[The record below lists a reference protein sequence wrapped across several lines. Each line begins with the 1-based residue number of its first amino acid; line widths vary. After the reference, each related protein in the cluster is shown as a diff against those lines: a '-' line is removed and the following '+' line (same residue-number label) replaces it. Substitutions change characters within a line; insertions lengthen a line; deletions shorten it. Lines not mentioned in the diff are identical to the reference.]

1 MIFNI
6 QEINK
11 LVPITGVIH
20 VGGFRG
26 EELPLYRSIGIH
38 NTTMFEP
45 QKKLC
50 EIIKEQMIPSE
61 TLHNV
66 ALGCDIGKMELNI
79 SHRLGGVENGDKAS
93 SSLLKP
99 KLHLIEHPEVTF
111 THTETVEVCRL
122 DSYGLTANF
131 MNIDVQGYELN
142 VLKGAE
148 TTLQTVDALIVE
160 VNRDEVYENCCQIED
175 IDHFLKQ
182 RGFHRAAVV
191 WQSKSWGDALYARN

>member
-26 EELPLYRSIGIH
+26 EELPMYRSIGVKD
-38 NTTMFEP
+38 TFMFEP
-45 QKKLC
+45 QKKLYD
-50 EIIKEQMIPSE
+50 IIKLQTLPTE
-61 TLHNV
+61 TVYNV
-66 ALGCDIGKMELNI
+66 ALGCDRGKMELNI
-79 SHRLGGVENGDKAS
+79 SHRLGGIENGDRAS

-99 KLHLIEHPEVTF
+99 KVHLIEHPEVTF
-111 THTETVEVCRL
+111 THTETVEVCVL
-122 DSYGLTANF
+122 DDYNLQANF

-142 VLKGAE
+142 VLKGSE
-148 TTLQTVDALIVE
+148 KTLSNVDALVVE
-160 VNRDEVYENCCQIED
+160 VNRDEVYEGCCQIDD
-175 IDHFLKQ
+175 IDNFLKQ
-182 RGFHRAAVV
+182 RGFHRKAVV